1 MVPHHK
7 FISKLERYEFEEWA
21 IQWIRNWLEGHRQR
35 VVVNGTMSWW
45 RPVMSDIPQ
54 GSVVGPIL
62 FSIFISNDDGAEC
75 SLSNFAADTNI
86 RGAVGT

>member
-1 MVPHHK
+1 
-7 FISKLERYEFEEWA
+7 
-21 IQWIRNWLEGHRQR
+21 
-35 VVVNGTMSWW
+35 
-45 RPVMSDIPQ
+45 MSDIPQ